1 MTLKNNGKTIDT
13 ESLFVCSSVSA
24 WVIGTWPHSTHVPDE
39 HNGWYIDCH
48 PFSIRGSN
56 LSSVAL

>member
-24 WVIGTWPHSTHVPDE
+24 
-39 HNGWYIDCH
+39 
-48 PFSIRGSN
+48 
-56 LSSVAL
+56 